1 MKRIDQK
8 LAVSFEF
15 PVIFTHHIFDPSN
28 ASMADAIDRLR
39 EETVHRVMVFVDGN
53 VAQGRPELIGAITA
67 YFQAHAQGLELV
79 MPPQTVPGG
88 EVLKNDFSIVEKLTN
103 LMLAA
108 RLSRHACVVVV
119 GGGAVLDA
127 VGFAASL
134 VHRGLRLI
142 RVPTTVLSQNDGG
155 VGVKNGINFAGQKN
169 ALGVFAP
176 PFAVINDFEFLTT
189 LDDRQWHEGIA
200 EAFKVSIIRDRPFFD
215 FLVENAEKLHR
226 RDGVAMQ
233 HLVFRCAELHLDH
246 IRTGGDPF
254 EYGHARPLDFG
265 HWSAHKLE
273 TMSGFKISHGE
284 AVAVGVL
291 LDSLYAVSKGWLTR
305 EEFARIHS
313 AFKQS
318 GLPIWRDEL
327 ERADDLG
334 QPKVFEGITEFQEHL
349 GGKLCIT
356 FPRSIGNR
364 HEVHEIDLAAMADA
378 IRELKTLVQS
388 G

>member
-15 PVIFTHHIFDPSN
+15 PVIFTNHVFDPSN
-28 ASMADAIDRLR
+28 ASLADAIDRLR
-39 EETVHRVMVFVDGN
+39 EGAVHRVIVFVDGN
-53 VAQGRPELIGAITA
+53 VTRDRPELIGAITG
-67 YFQAHAQGLELV
+67 YFQAHAQRLALV
-79 MPPQTVPGG
+79 MPPQVLPGG
-88 EVLKNDFSIVEKLTN
+88 EALKNDFSVVEKLAS

-127 VGFAASL
+127 VGLAASL
-134 VHRGLRLI
+134 VHRGLRLV

-169 ALGVFAP
+169 AIGVFSP

-200 EAFKVSIIRDRPFFD
+200 EAFKVSIIREKPFFD
-215 FLVENAEKLHR
+215 FLVQNAEKLHR
-226 RDGVAMQ
+226 RDPAAMQ

-254 EYGHARPLDFG
+254 EFGHARPLDFG

-291 LDSLYAVSKGWLTR
+291 LDSLYAVSKGWLKHA
-305 EEFARIHS
+305 EFDQIHS

-318 GLPIWRDEL
+318 GLRIWLDEL
-327 ERADDLG
+327 ERTDDAGHL
-334 QPKVFEGITEFQEHL
+334 KVFDGIAEFQEHL

-356 FPRSIGNR
+356 FPLAIGNR
-364 HEVHEIDLAAMADA
+364 HEVHEIDLPAMTDA
-378 IRELKTLVQS
+378 IRNLKSRSVA
-388 G
+388 